1 MEVDEERNV
10 IIKKLR
16 AFLKKEAIE
25 KAILFG
31 SFARGEA
38 RKDSDIDLILVSR
51 EFEGKSALKRPVR
64 FYIDW
69 NLGYP
74 VDFLCYTPKEFNNL
88 RKQVSIVSQALKE
101 GIEITG

>member
-1 MEVDEERNV
+1 MDKERTE
-10 IIKKLR
+10 IIGKLREFIKKHTV
-16 AFLKKEAIE
+16 E

-31 SFARGEA
+31 SFARGDA

-74 VDFLCYTPKEFNNL
+74 
-88 RKQVSIVSQALKE
+88 
-101 GIEITG
+101 

>member
-1 MEVDEERNV
+1 MDKEGIEIIGKLREF
-10 IIKKLR
+10 IKKHT
-16 AFLKKEAIE
+16 IE

-38 RKDSDIDLILVSR
+38 QKDSDIDLILVSS

-74 VDFLCYTPKEFNNL
+74 VDFLCYTPKEFDNL

-101 GIEITG
+101 GIEITR

>member
-1 MEVDEERNV
+1 MDKERIEIV
-10 IIKKLR
+10 GKLR
-16 AFLKKEAIE
+16 DFLNKHAIE

-31 SFARGEA
+31 SFARGDA
-38 RKDSDIDLILVSR
+38 RKDSDIDLILVSK

-74 VDFLCYTPKEFNNL
+74 VDFLCYTPKEFNYL

-101 GIEITG
+101 GIEVI

>member
-1 MEVDEERNV
+1 MDKERIEIV
-10 IIKKLR
+10 GKLR
-16 AFLKKEAIE
+16 HFLKKHTIE

-38 RKDSDIDLILVSR
+38 REDSDIDLILVSR

-101 GIEITG
+101 GIEITS